1 MKAST
6 DPLSGKMDAPAPAHF
21 SLMAA
26 ARPEMPDK
34 TQEASMVPLLAPSP
48 PSPSLPLSLCP
59 SPSLPPYRYAKQIT
73 KLACEMDTNC
83 AL

>member
-48 PSPSLPLSLCP
+48 PSL
-59 SPSLPPYRYAKQIT
+59 SPSVLPPRFLPTATQSSSQSLLVKWTPI
-73 KLACEMDTNC
+73 
-83 AL
+83 ALCNK